1 MTNNEPQHLLDM
13 LDKTHS
19 EIRST
24 IKGADLETPVYNDA
38 GWQIRDILGHI
49 AIWDGE
55 VAKSIRAYK
64 EGRKYSIPNFNED
77 EFNTQSTLEMRELSA
92 QRVFE
97 EWEQA
102 RDEFKAAVED
112 LSLFQFL
119 GEILYP
125 WGDER
130 GNVTQLVEYMCE
142 HDEEHRTEIQAA
154 LQGA

>member
-1 MTNNEPQHLLDM
+1 
-13 LDKTHS
+13 
-19 EIRST
+19 
-24 IKGADLETPVYNDA
+24 
-38 GWQIRDILGHI
+38 
-49 AIWDGE
+49 
-55 VAKSIRAYK
+55 
-64 EGRKYSIPNFNED
+64 
-77 EFNTQSTLEMRELSA
+77 MRELSA